1 MTVECF
7 LDTNIL
13 LYAAAG
19 RGPDEGKRQRAL
31 DILEGA
37 EFGTSAQV
45 LQEFFVNATR
55 KMKVPLTVLEAAEWI
70 DRLVLRPVAPTDET
84 LIKSAIGL
92 STRYQVSY
100 RDAAVVAASLS
111 LDAAVLYSEDLNH
124 GQYYDKVRV
133 VNPFLPA

>member
-1 MTVECF
+1 
-7 LDTNIL
+7 
-13 LYAAAG
+13 
-19 RGPDEGKRQRAL
+19 
-31 DILEGA
+31 
-37 EFGTSAQV
+37 
-45 LQEFFVNATR
+45 
-55 KMKVPLTVLEAAEWI
+55 MKIALTVLEAAEWI

-133 VNPFLPA
+133 VNPFLPALSSPSGFRE